1 MIDSLFSQPNLQAA
15 KQRLEM
21 TALRHE
27 AISSNLGNLET
38 PGYKRLD
45 VSAAFETQLRQA
57 ITSKD
62 SESLATLKPHLEVDT
77 TAVARRRDGNTV
89 ELESELVRLSRN
101 NVEYAA
107 EAQLITGAYLKLR
120 HAITGRIS

>member
-1 MIDSLFSQPNLQAA
+1 MIDAIFTQPNLVAA

-27 AISSNLGNLET
+27 AIASNLGNLET

-45 VSAAFETQLRQA
+45 ISPAFEQQLQQA
-57 ITSKD
+57 IASRDVDSMTSM
-62 SESLATLKPHLEVDT
+62 APQLEVDA

-89 ELESELVRLSRN
+89 ELESELVRMSRN

-107 EAQLITGAYLKLR
+107 EAQLITGALLKLR
-120 HAITGRIS
+120 QAITGRVG